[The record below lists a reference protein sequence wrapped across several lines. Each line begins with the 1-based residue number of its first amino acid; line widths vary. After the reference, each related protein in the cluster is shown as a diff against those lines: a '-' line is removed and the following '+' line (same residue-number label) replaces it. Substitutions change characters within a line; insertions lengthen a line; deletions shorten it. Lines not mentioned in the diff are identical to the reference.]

1 MAKTFYCD
9 NCGKPV
15 SLKADKCQHC
25 GAIFDAVKCPSC
37 SFTGKADLFANGCP
51 SCGFLGSEEALPRS
65 VLTAKGEESL
75 INPNVEDGGSP
86 LSPAAKK
93 TRPEMSVSKKSQ
105 PKKKKREFPG
115 WVYVVTAFILVAVII
130 ILLYFGL

>member
-1 MAKTFYCD
+1 M
-9 NCGKPV
+9 
-15 SLKADKCQHC
+15 
-25 GAIFDAVKCPSC
+25 
-37 SFTGKADLFANGCP
+37 
-51 SCGFLGSEEALPRS
+51 PRS